1 MSSTNSLKASFNKK
15 RGGRKR
21 REERKAIKRDHPS
34 NVNEKETK
42 ENKVV
47 IAKEKHLLPFRTEK
61 LSPSAPMVLPEWVE
75 E

>member
-1 MSSTNSLKASFNKK
+1 MSSTNSLTASFNKK
-15 RGGRKR
+15 DEERKR
-21 REERKAIKRDHPS
+21 EKREKAIKRDHPS
-34 NVNEKETK
+34 NVNEKGKK